1 MLDMEMFR
9 KSPDAIRDSEKRRFK
24 DASKVDEVIAVDN
37 EWRASLQKMEQLKK
51 KRNDVSQEINQL
63 KKEGKK
69 DVTAKIE
76 EMRKV
81 NEEIAALEKS
91 CEELVEKRDELRY
104 SVGNILHKDV
114 PVSKDETGAKT
125 IRAWGT
131 IEEMSFTPKSHVDLL
146 LEKKLVDLDTASEIS
161 GARFYFLKGE
171 LVRLNFALINYAL
184 DFLMKEG
191 FTPMHTPFIMRKEYM
206 KRAAELSD
214 FEHTLYKIEGEDSFL
229 IATAEQPLASYYA
242 DKILNEEEL
251 PIKFAGFSTNFRK
264 EAGAHGKDTKGIFRV
279 HQFEKVEQYIYCLPE
294 ESWQWHEK
302 LINTSERLI
311 QGLELP
317 YRVVDIASG
326 DMNDNAAR
334 KYDIEVWM
342 PVQNTYRELVSCS
355 NTTDYQARK
364 MNVKVLR
371 KGGEKQVLHT
381 LNSTALATERT
392 LVAIVENFQ
401 NADGTITIPKALRKY
416 MDNKEKI

>member
-1 MLDMEMFR
+1 MW
-9 KSPDAIRDSEKRRFK
+9 PEKK
-24 DASKVDEVIAVDN
+24 ADWVKGKNLPWEKAEN
-37 EWRASLQKMEQLKK
+37 
-51 KRNDVSQEINQL
+51 
-63 KKEGKK
+63 KE
-69 DVTAKIE
+69 
-76 EMRKV
+76 
-81 NEEIAALEKS
+81 
-91 CEELVEKRDELRY
+91 
-104 SVGNILHKDV
+104 
-114 PVSKDETGAKT
+114 
-125 IRAWGT
+125 
-131 IEEMSFTPKSHVDLL
+131 FTPKSHVDLL
-146 LEKKLVDLDTASEIS
+146 LEKKLIDLDTASEIS

-214 FEHTLYKIEGEDSFL
+214 FEHTLYKIEGENSFL

-242 DKILNEEEL
+242 DKILTEEEL

-294 ESWQWHEK
+294 ESWGLHEK
-302 LINTSERLI
+302 LIDTSERLI

>member
-1 MLDMEMFR
+1 MLDIDMFR
-9 KSPDAIRDSEKRRFK
+9 KNADAIKDSERRRFK
-24 DASKVDEVIAVDN
+24 DPTKVDEVLRLDS
-37 EWRASLQKMEQLKK
+37 EWRDALKQLELLRN
-51 KRNDVSQEINQL
+51 KRNIVSEEINKM
-63 KKEGKK
+63 KKEGKEGIQG
-69 DVTAKIE
+69 KIE
-76 EMRKV
+76 DMRNV
-81 NEEIAALEKS
+81 NREILELEKR
-91 CEELVEKRDELRY
+91 CEELLAQRDAVRY
-104 SVGNILHKDV
+104 GIGNILHKDV
-114 PVSKDETGAKT
+114 PVAKDESGAKT
-125 IRAWGT
+125 VREWGK
-131 IEEMSFTPKSHVDLL
+131 IEEKPFKPKSHVDLL
-146 LEKKLVDLDTASEIS
+146 LERKLIDIDTAGEIS

-171 LVRLNFALINYAL
+171 LVRLNFALINYAM
-184 DFLMKEG
+184 DFLINEG
-191 FTPMHTPFIMRKEYM
+191 YTPMHTPFIMRKEYM

-214 FEHTLYKIEGEDSFL
+214 FENTLYKIDGEDAFL

-251 PIKFAGFSTNFRK
+251 PIKLAGFSTNFRK

-294 ESWQWHEK
+294 ESWDWHEK
-302 LINTSERLI
+302 LIRTSERLI
-311 QGLELP
+311 QGLGLP

-364 MNVKVLR
+364 MNVRVLR
-371 KGGEKQVLHT
+371 KSGEKQVVHT

-392 LVAIVENFQ
+392 IVAIVENFQ
-401 NADGTITIPKALRKY
+401 NEDGTITIPRALRKY
-416 MDNKEKI
+416 MDSKDRI